1 VKFAIQINSAPW
13 ENQGCETA
21 YQFSRAAI
29 RMGHEIA
36 RIFFYYEG
44 IYNGLRWMVPP
55 EDEKPLIQRWSTL
68 ATEHGVDLVI
78 CISAAQRR
86 GLLEQSESVRLGKL
100 DDDLGLGF
108 RIAGL
113 GLWVDACL
121 KADRFLVFGA

>member
-13 ENQGCETA
+13 AGQGCETA

-29 RMGHEIA
+29 GMGHEIT

-44 IYNGLRWMVPP
+44 VYNGLRWMDPP
-55 EDEKPLIQRWSTL
+55 EEEKPLIQRWSAL
-68 ATEHGVDLVI
+68 ATERGVDLVI
-78 CISAAQRR
+78 CIAAAQRR
-86 GLLEQSESVRLGKL
+86 GLLEQSEAARLGKL
-100 DDDLGLGF
+100 DDDLALGF

-113 GLWVDACL
+113 SLWVEACL

>member
-1 VKFAIQINSAPW
+1 
-13 ENQGCETA
+13 
-21 YQFSRAAI
+21 
-29 RMGHEIA
+29 MGHEIV

-44 IYNGLRWMVPP
+44 VYNGLRWMDPP
-55 EDEKPLIQRWSTL
+55 RDEKPLIQRWSVL

-86 GLLEQSESVRLGKL
+86 GLLEQSEAARLGKL
-100 DDDLGLGF
+100 DDDVSLGF

-121 KADRFLVFGA
+121 KADRFLVFGVKK